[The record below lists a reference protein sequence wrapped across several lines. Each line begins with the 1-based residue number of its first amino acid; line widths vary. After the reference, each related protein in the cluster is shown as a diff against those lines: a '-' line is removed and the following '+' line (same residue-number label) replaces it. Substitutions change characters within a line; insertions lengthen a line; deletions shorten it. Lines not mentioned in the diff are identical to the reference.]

1 MPRADREQQLLAV
14 AEGVFAQHGLAIS
27 MDELARRAG
36 ISKPVLYDHF
46 GSKDGLIVA
55 CFARARAQLLAETVA
70 AVATA
75 TSTRERLELGLRAF
89 FTFIDAHGDAFGVLL
104 TDAAL
109 SSHPPAQ
116 EMERIRAQQAEVI
129 TRLLAGDLPGTAA
142 DELMPLAEAVIGATE
157 RLAVWRRGR
166 PDVTPARAAVLLMGL
181 LWDGLSA
188 QVGGAPR

>member
-1 MPRADREQQLLAV
+1 MPRADREQQLLDV

-46 GSKDGLIVA
+46 SSKDGLIVA
-55 CFARARAQLLAETVA
+55 CFARARAQL
-70 AVATA
+70 
-75 TSTRERLELGLRAF
+75 LELGLRAF